1 MKKYITL
8 LLIFLAFP
16 FLALAQE
23 DDSTTEEV
31 QEEVVDKP
39 ERPAFESSFI
49 VDNPTDVLFQKNT
62 MEVQMNHR
70 FGTIN
75 FDENDMAGI
84 WGASN
89 IRLGLSY
96 AILDWLTVGY
106 GTTKNQRLQDFDLK
120 VGILKQ
126 TRSGKI
132 PVNVTYY
139 GNFVYNALKQKNPG
153 DYFNYDQDRYSY
165 FHQII
170 ISRRFSPNFSMQVA
184 PSISH
189 FNLVEEGMENDRF
202 AIAFGARYKISPQ
215 TSILVDYSQPIT
227 QFDNVTDEG
236 NYSNHPGLSLG
247 FEFATSAHAFQIF
260 VSNLHGIV
268 PQQNYMWNTNDFF
281 NGDILLG
288 FNITRVYNF

>member
-1 MKKYITL
+1 MKKNIKL
-8 LLIFLAFP
+8 LLIF
-16 FLALAQE
+16 FLLPLFMFAQE
-23 DDSTTEEV
+23 DETAKED

-49 VDNPTDVLFQKNT
+49 IDNPTDVVYQKNT
-62 MEVQMNHR
+62 MEAQMNHR

-84 WGASN
+84 WGESN
-89 IRLGLSY
+89 IRLGLTY

-120 VGILKQ
+120 VAILRQ
-126 TRSGKI
+126 TRSGKM

-170 ISRRFSPNFSMQVA
+170 ISRRFNSNFSMQIA

-215 TSILVDYSQPIT
+215 TSILLDYSQPIT
-227 QFDNVTDEG
+227 QFDNVNEFSS
-236 NYSNHPGLSLG
+236 YSNYPGLSLG

-260 VSNLHGIV
+260 VSNLNGIV
-268 PQQNYMWNTNDFF
+268 PQQNYMWNKNDFF

-288 FNITRVYNF
+288 FTITRVYNF

>member
-1 MKKYITL
+1 MKKYISL

-16 FLALAQE
+16 FLAMAQ
-23 DDSTTEEV
+23 DDDATKEEV
-31 QEEVVDKP
+31 QEEVTDKP
-39 ERPAFESSFI
+39 ERRAFESSFI
-49 VDNPTDVLFQKNT
+49 VDNPTDVVFQRNT

-120 VGILKQ
+120 AAILRQ
-126 TRSGKI
+126 TRSGKMPI
-132 PVNVTYY
+132 NLTYY

-170 ISRRFSPNFSMQVA
+170 ISRRFSPNFSMQIA

-189 FNLVEEGMENDRF
+189 YNLVEEGMENDRF

-215 TSILVDYSQPIT
+215 TAILVDYSQPIT
-227 QFDNVTDEG
+227 QFDNVMDDG

-260 VSNLHGIV
+260 VSNLSGIV

>member
-1 MKKYITL
+1 MKKNIKL
-8 LLIFLAFP
+8 LLIF
-16 FLALAQE
+16 FLLPLFMFAQE
-23 DDSTTEEV
+23 DETAKED

-49 VDNPTDVLFQKNT
+49 IDNPTDVVYQKNT
-62 MEVQMNHR
+62 MEAQMNHR

-84 WGASN
+84 WGESN
-89 IRLGLSY
+89 IRLGLTY

-120 VGILKQ
+120 VAILRQ
-126 TRSGKI
+126 TRSGKM

-170 ISRRFSPNFSMQVA
+170 ISRRFNSNFSMQIA

-227 QFDNVTDEG
+227 QFDNVNEFSS
-236 NYSNHPGLSLG
+236 YSNYPGLSLG

-260 VSNLHGIV
+260 VSNLNGIV
-268 PQQNYMWNTNDFF
+268 PQQNYMWNKNDFF

-288 FNITRVYNF
+288 FTITRVYNF

>member
-1 MKKYITL
+1 MKKYIIL
-8 LLIFLAFP
+8 LLIFLALP

-23 DDSTTEEV
+23 DDSASEEA
-31 QEEVVDKP
+31 QEVVDKP
-39 ERPAFESSFI
+39 ERRAFESSFI
-49 VDNPTDVLFQKNT
+49 VDNPTDVLFQRNT

-126 TRSGKI
+126 TRSGKMPI
-132 PVNVTYY
+132 NLTYY

-170 ISRRFSPNFSMQVA
+170 ISRRFSPNFSMQIS

-202 AIAFGARYKISPQ
+202 AIALGARYKISPQ
-215 TSILVDYSQPIT
+215 TSILIDYSQPIT
-227 QFDNVTDEG
+227 QFDNVMDEG

-247 FEFATSAHAFQIF
+247 VEFATSAHAFQIF
-260 VSNLHGIV
+260 VSNLNGIV

>member
-39 ERPAFESSFI
+39 ERRAFESSFI

-96 AILDWLTVGY
+96 AILDWITVGY

-227 QFDNVTDEG
+227 QFDNVADEG